1 MFVQEYTGL
10 VPVGEQSGVGVF
22 ANDAHNVKYSGEY
35 AHATM
40 QGAGIVEHKDG
51 KVYSGD
57 WKSGQMD
64 GMGVYEGGIEH
75 K

>member
-1 MFVQEYTGL
+1 
-10 VPVGEQSGVGVF
+10 
-22 ANDAHNVKYSGEY
+22 
-35 AHATM
+35 M